1 MNDMKEIWNGSQH
14 RQNGTALLL
23 TLVMSSAALLI
34 LASAM
39 SWSATNTKQT
49 ERANSYN
56 RCVLAAESATEKVVG
71 QVSRDFLNGG
81 DKLVRDNVSAY
92 QSTIPNSSDSPY
104 WSNWEFNDANGNQG
118 QTYVSIGAPTNY
130 TVLDS
135 AYAGLKGFA
144 STCTIVSDARQIIAM
159 QDVTAGVMQQLHL
172 ATIPI
177 FQFAMYAPG
186 DMEIGNGQPLAI
198 TGRVHANGMLYVEP
212 QANLTFQSDVT
223 AVGDIIYGRHPLDG
237 RSAPYGTVLY
247 QGRKDPHQAALYLP
261 IGASNSPIAVR
272 EIIQPAPGGED
283 PNSPLGRQRYYN
295 LTDLMV
301 VATDT
306 GVTVTSGRF
315 NGFGTPVPTNEANLF
330 VSTANSFEDGRE
342 NSKIVKPVDLDI
354 GLLAAWSATNNNV
367 RVALGYRDIASVY
380 VWDQRTATAS
390 TLPAVRVMHGHRLPP
405 RGLTVATARPLY
417 VWGHYNQTNDTN
429 LATTNTITTVP
440 ASLVGDAITIL
451 SENWTDANST
461 SGVASRNAIATTV
474 NAAILAGAVDTTS
487 TAYSGGMENF
497 PRFLESW
504 TAANTLT
511 YNGSMVKMFPSLY
524 ATNAW
529 GNSYYYDPPKRD
541 WAYDMNFND
550 STRLPPLTPSLSKV
564 FRDVW
569 ATVAPNQITVAAGP

>member
-1 MNDMKEIWNGSQH
+1 MKEIWKGSQH

-39 SWSATNTKQT
+39 SWSAANTKQT

-104 WSNWEFNDANGNQG
+104 WSNWQFNDANGNQG
-118 QTYVSIGAPTNY
+118 QTYVSIGMPTNY

-144 STCTIVSDARQIIAM
+144 STCTIVSDARQVIAM

-330 VSTANSFEDGRE
+330 VSTANSFKDWRE
-342 NSKIVKPVDLDI
+342 NKTVKPVDLDI

-367 RVALGYRDIASVY
+367 RVALGYRDVASVY
-380 VWDQRTATAS
+380 VWDKRTATAS
-390 TLPAVRVMHGHRLPP
+390 TLPAVRVMDGRRLPP

-440 ASLVGDAITIL
+440 ASLVGDALTIL
-451 SENWTDANST
+451 SENWRDANST
-461 SGVASRNAIATTV
+461 SDVSSRNAIATTV

-504 TAANTLT
+504 GLANTLT

-529 GNSYYYDPPKRD
+529 GNNNVYAPPKRD